1 MARGRLAAAYLEA
14 LSRVRG
20 ISFPTVR
27 GGDRSTYKDLALLVE
42 PGAFG
47 ASASRLSDALSA
59 DGIETRRYY
68 EPPVHVM
75 RAYEGRGR
83 RAGDL
88 PVTAWAADRVLCLP
102 LWDGMTGLEV
112 EQVAEV
118 VRRIQKWWGGTPSG
132 ATPAQKTYGGRPMA
146 SPGSPPR
153 VAPSPE
159 REERPWTT

>member
-1 MARGRLAAAYLEA
+1 
-14 LSRVRG
+14 VRG

-27 GGDRSTYKDLALLVE
+27 GEDRSTYKDLALLVE

-47 ASASRLSDALSA
+47 APATRLGDALSA

-75 RAYEGRGR
+75 RAYDGRGR

-88 PVTAWAADRVLCLP
+88 PVTAWAADRALCLP
-102 LWDGMTGLEV
+102 LWEGMTSPQV
-112 EQVAEV
+112 QRVAEA
-118 VRRIQKWWGGTPSG
+118 VRRIHVWGSGTPSWG
-132 ATPAQKTYGGRPMA
+132 TPAQKTYGGRPMA
-146 SPGSPPR
+146 STASPPTF
-153 VAPSPE
+153 VPSPE